1 MDTQVAKK
9 DTRKKGGEI
18 GVYMNSLL
26 SRKIHVPFKKV
37 GKNIKELLQN
47 KIKRDIEGKCTI
59 EGFIKPDSTRVL
71 TYSSGVLFED
81 VIEFDVAFE
90 CLVCCP
96 VEGMKIKCIVK
107 NKTQAGIRA
116 VINED
121 VSPVVIYITRDHHYN
136 NKYFS
141 TVEEGDEI
149 TAKVIGQ
156 RYELN
161 DEQVSIIGE
170 IVEPKSDKYKKKDN
184 IEKAKINIK
193 VIYLKTI

>member
-9 DTRKKGGEI
+9 DTRRKAGDI

-26 SRKIHVPFKKV
+26 SRKIQVPFKKV

-96 VEGMKIKCIVK
+96 VEGMKIKCVIK

-170 IVEPKSDKYKKKDN
+170 IVEPKSDKYKKGGKKMPKL
-184 IEKAKINIK
+184 I
-193 VIYLKTI
+193 LK

>member
-9 DTRKKGGEI
+9 DTRKKAGDI

-26 SRKIHVPFKKV
+26 SRKIQVPFKKV

-59 EGFIKPDSTRVL
+59 EGFIKPNSTKVL

-96 VEGMKIKCIVK
+96 VEGMKIKCVIK

-116 VINED
+116 VIDED

-170 IVEPKSDKYKKKDN
+170 IVEPKSDKYKKGGKKMPKL
-184 IEKAKINIK
+184 I
-193 VIYLKTI
+193 LK

>member
-9 DTRKKGGEI
+9 DTRKKTGDI

-81 VIEFDVAFE
+81 VIEFGKQ
-90 CLVCCP
+90 L
-96 VEGMKIKCIVK
+96 GKRLI
-107 NKTQAGIRA
+107 
-116 VINED
+116 
-121 VSPVVIYITRDHHYN
+121 ITRGEKGSVAIKN
-136 NKYFS
+136 
-141 TVEEGDEI
+141 EE
-149 TAKVIGQ
+149 
-156 RYELN
+156 
-161 DEQVSIIGE
+161 IIE
-170 IVEPKSDKYKKKDN
+170 CQSNLIYK
-184 IEKAKINIK
+184 
-193 VIYLKTI
+193 L

>member
-9 DTRKKGGEI
+9 DTRKKAGDI

-96 VEGMKIKCIVK
+96 VEGMKIKCVIK

-116 VINED
+116 VIDED

-170 IVEPKSDKYKKKDN
+170 IVEPKSDRYKKGGKKMPKL
-184 IEKAKINIK
+184 I
-193 VIYLKTI
+193 LK

>member
-9 DTRKKGGEI
+9 DTRKKSGDI

-26 SRKIHVPFKKV
+26 SRKIQVPFKKV

-96 VEGMKIKCIVK
+96 VEGMKIKCVIK

-170 IVEPKSDKYKKKDN
+170 IVEPKSDKYKKGGKKMPKL
-184 IEKAKINIK
+184 I
-193 VIYLKTI
+193 LK

>member
-9 DTRKKGGEI
+9 DTRRKAGDI

-26 SRKIHVPFKKV
+26 SRKIQIPFKKV

-90 CLVCCP
+90 SLVCCP
-96 VEGMKIKCIVK
+96 VEGMKIKCVIK

-170 IVEPKSDKYKKKDN
+170 IVEPKSDKYKKGGKKMPKL
-184 IEKAKINIK
+184 I
-193 VIYLKTI
+193 LK

>member
-9 DTRKKGGEI
+9 DTRKKAGDI

-96 VEGMKIKCIVK
+96 VEGMKIKCFIK

-116 VINED
+116 VIDED

-170 IVEPKSDKYKKKDN
+170 IVEPKSDKYKKGGKKMPKL
-184 IEKAKINIK
+184 I
-193 VIYLKTI
+193 LK

>member
-26 SRKIHVPFKKV
+26 SRKINVPFKKV

-96 VEGMKIKCIVK
+96 VEGMKIKCIIK

-141 TVEEGDEI
+141 SVEEGDDI
-149 TAKVIGQ
+149 TVKVIGQ

-161 DEQVSIIGE
+161 DEQVSVIGE
-170 IVEPKSDKYKKKDN
+170 IVEPKSDKYKKKGGD
-184 IEKAKINIK
+184 KKPK
-193 VIYLKTI
+193 LTLK

>member
-9 DTRKKGGEI
+9 DTRKKAGDI

-26 SRKIHVPFKKV
+26 SRKIHIPFKKV

-59 EGFIKPDSTRVL
+59 EGFIKPNSTKVL

-96 VEGMKIKCIVK
+96 VEGMKIKCVIK

-116 VINED
+116 VIDED

-170 IVEPKSDKYKKKDN
+170 IVEPKSDKYKKGGKKMPKL
-184 IEKAKINIK
+184 I
-193 VIYLKTI
+193 LK

>member
-9 DTRKKGGEI
+9 DTRKKAGDI

-26 SRKIHVPFKKV
+26 SRKIHIPFKKV

-59 EGFIKPDSTRVL
+59 EGFIKPNSTKVL

-96 VEGMKIKCIVK
+96 VEGMKIKCVIK

-116 VINED
+116 VIDED

-170 IVEPKSDKYKKKDN
+170 IVEPKSDRYKKGGK
-184 IEKAKINIK
+184 KMPKLT
-193 VIYLKTI
+193 LK

>member
-9 DTRKKGGEI
+9 DTRRKAGDI

-26 SRKIHVPFKKV
+26 SRKIQVPFKKV

-90 CLVCCP
+90 SLVCCP
-96 VEGMKIKCIVK
+96 VEGMKIKCVIK

-170 IVEPKSDKYKKKDN
+170 IVEPKSDKYKKGGKKMPKL
-184 IEKAKINIK
+184 I
-193 VIYLKTI
+193 LK

>member
-9 DTRKKGGEI
+9 DTRKKAGDI

-26 SRKIHVPFKKV
+26 SRKIQVPFKKV

-90 CLVCCP
+90 SLVCCP
-96 VEGMKIKCIVK
+96 VEGMKIKCVIK

-170 IVEPKSDKYKKKDN
+170 IVEPKSDKYKKGGKKMPKL
-184 IEKAKINIK
+184 I
-193 VIYLKTI
+193 LK

>member
-9 DTRKKGGEI
+9 DTRKKAGDI

-96 VEGMKIKCIVK
+96 VEGMKIKCVIK

-116 VINED
+116 VIDED

-170 IVEPKSDKYKKKDN
+170 IVEPKSDRYKKGGK
-184 IEKAKINIK
+184 KMPKLT
-193 VIYLKTI
+193 LK

>member
-9 DTRKKGGEI
+9 DTRKKAGDI

-26 SRKIHVPFKKV
+26 SRKIQVPFKKV

-96 VEGMKIKCIVK
+96 VEGMKIKCVIK

-170 IVEPKSDKYKKKDN
+170 IVEPKSDKYKKGGKKMPKL
-184 IEKAKINIK
+184 I
-193 VIYLKTI
+193 LK

>member
-9 DTRKKGGEI
+9 DTRKKAGDI

-37 GKNIKELLQN
+37 GKNIKEVLEN
-47 KIKRDIEGKCTI
+47 KIKRDIEGKCSI
-59 EGFIKPDSTRVL
+59 EGFIKPGSTRVL
-71 TYSSGVLFED
+71 TYSSGLLFED

-116 VINED
+116 VINEE

-136 NKYFS
+136 NKYFGS
-141 TVEEGDEI
+141 VEEGDEI

-161 DEQVSIIGE
+161 DEQVSVIGE
-170 IVEPKSDKYKKKDN
+170 IVEPKSDKYKKKGGDKKPKL
-184 IEKAKINIK
+184 I
-193 VIYLKTI
+193 LM

>member
-9 DTRKKGGEI
+9 DTRKKAGDI

-96 VEGMKIKCIVK
+96 VEGMKIKCVIK

-170 IVEPKSDKYKKKDN
+170 IVEPKSDKYKKKGGDKKPKL
-184 IEKAKINIK
+184 I
-193 VIYLKTI
+193 LM

>member
-9 DTRKKGGEI
+9 YTRKKAGDI

-26 SRKIHVPFKKV
+26 SRKIHIPFKKV

-96 VEGMKIKCIVK
+96 VEGMKIKCVIK

-116 VINED
+116 VIDED

-170 IVEPKSDKYKKKDN
+170 IVEPKSDRYKKGGK
-184 IEKAKINIK
+184 KMPKLT
-193 VIYLKTI
+193 LK

>member
-9 DTRKKGGEI
+9 DTRKKAGDI

-96 VEGMKIKCIVK
+96 VEGMKIKCVIK

-170 IVEPKSDKYKKKDN
+170 IVEPKSDRYKKGGKKMPKL
-184 IEKAKINIK
+184 I
-193 VIYLKTI
+193 LK

>member
-1 MDTQVAKK
+1 
-9 DTRKKGGEI
+9 
-18 GVYMNSLL
+18 
-26 SRKIHVPFKKV
+26 
-37 GKNIKELLQN
+37 
-47 KIKRDIEGKCTI
+47 
-59 EGFIKPDSTRVL
+59 
-71 TYSSGVLFED
+71 VLFED

-96 VEGMKIKCIVK
+96 VEGMKIKCVIK

-170 IVEPKSDKYKKKDN
+170 IVEPKSDKYKKGGKKMPKL
-184 IEKAKINIK
+184 I
-193 VIYLKTI
+193 LK

>member
-9 DTRKKGGEI
+9 DTRKKAGDI

-26 SRKIHVPFKKV
+26 SRKIHIPFKKV

-71 TYSSGVLFED
+71 TYSSGLLFED

-116 VINED
+116 VIDED

-170 IVEPKSDKYKKKDN
+170 IVEPKSDKYKKGGKKMPKL
-184 IEKAKINIK
+184 I
-193 VIYLKTI
+193 LK

>member
-9 DTRKKGGEI
+9 NTHKPGDV

-26 SRKIHVPFKKV
+26 SRKIQIPFKKV
-37 GKNIKELLQN
+37 GKNIKEVLQT
-47 KIKRDIEGKCTI
+47 KIKKDIEGRCTI

-71 TYSSGVLFED
+71 TYSSGLLFED
-81 VIEFDVAFE
+81 TIEFVVAFE
-90 CLVCCP
+90 CLICCP
-96 VEGMKIKCIVK
+96 VEGMKIKCIIK

-116 VINED
+116 VINEE

-141 TVEEGDEI
+141 SVEEGDEI

-170 IVEPKSDKYKKKDN
+170 IVEPKSDKYKKKP
-184 IEKAKINIK
+184 KLT
-193 VIYLKTI
+193 LKEHI

>member
-9 DTRKKGGEI
+9 DTRKKAGDI

-26 SRKIHVPFKKV
+26 SRKIHIPFKKV

-59 EGFIKPDSTRVL
+59 EGFIKPNSTKVL

-96 VEGMKIKCIVK
+96 VEGMKIKCVIK

-116 VINED
+116 VIDED

-170 IVEPKSDKYKKKDN
+170 IVEPKSDKYKKGGK
-184 IEKAKINIK
+184 KMPKLT
-193 VIYLKTI
+193 LK

>member
-9 DTRKKGGEI
+9 DTRKKAGDI

-96 VEGMKIKCIVK
+96 VEGMKIKCVIK

-170 IVEPKSDKYKKKDN
+170 IVEPKSDRYKKGGK
-184 IEKAKINIK
+184 KMPKLT
-193 VIYLKTI
+193 LK

>member
-9 DTRKKGGEI
+9 DTRKKAGDI
-18 GVYMNSLL
+18 GVYMNSLI

-96 VEGMKIKCIVK
+96 VEGMKIKCVIK

-116 VINED
+116 VIDED

-170 IVEPKSDKYKKKDN
+170 IVEPKSDRYKKGGK
-184 IEKAKINIK
+184 KMPKLT
-193 VIYLKTI
+193 LK

>member
-9 DTRKKGGEI
+9 DTRKKAGDI
-18 GVYMNSLL
+18 GVYMNSLI

-96 VEGMKIKCIVK
+96 VEGMKIKCVIK

-116 VINED
+116 VIDED

-161 DEQVSIIGE
+161 DDFISIIADLDE
-170 IVEPKSDKYKKKDN
+170 RKLKKRP
-184 IEKAKINIK
+184 KINIK
-193 VIYLKTI
+193 PSDK